1 MWLKR
6 VCTLILYII
15 DIIYTCTRIFVNRH
29 YVIYLYVHVCSN
41 KSNHQVILVARLT
54 FRPWCKPW
62 HLWCLAAKTRGTS
75 NTHHLDTSAPT
86 QCVATLVE
94 TPAICTIHSRFA
106 APPERWRDFLTSMK
120 HRKRNGGKELDIF
133 AEDETT
139 TKFKKKEVGLFLRCC
154 FSSQNDQNP
163 PKMNCVEAYNPESP
177 KETWPWLKV
186 INLCHYV
193 TMLIPPSYESL
204 IHHFCLRP
212 GVAHRR
218 CRCRHSCWGHR
229 AIYKSWF
236 LTKHWNR

>member
-1 MWLKR
+1 MYIYIYQMWLKR

-163 PKMNCVEAYNPESP
+163 PKMNCVEFSRGPSRGSHLKAYEPTIPSLQRNM
-177 KETWPWLKV
+177 
-186 INLCHYV
+186 
-193 TMLIPPSYESL
+193 TM
-204 IHHFCLRP
+204 
-212 GVAHRR
+212 
-218 CRCRHSCWGHR
+218 
-229 AIYKSWF
+229 
-236 LTKHWNR
+236 N